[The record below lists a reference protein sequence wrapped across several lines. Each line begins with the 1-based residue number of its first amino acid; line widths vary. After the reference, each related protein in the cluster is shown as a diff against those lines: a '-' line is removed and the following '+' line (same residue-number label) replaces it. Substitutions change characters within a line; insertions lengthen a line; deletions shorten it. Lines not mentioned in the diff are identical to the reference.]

1 MTNPT
6 TAGADQQVF
15 SSELSSGGR
24 ATGRLINA
32 GEASELLGV
41 PKSWVLAQARRD
53 ALPNIKLGHYR
64 RFDRDELLAWALARQ
79 RGPLASGR

>member
-1 MTNPT
+1 MGALLAAA
-6 TAGADQQVF
+6 AGRD
-15 SSELSSGGR
+15 GGGDV
-24 ATGRLINA
+24 TKRLINA
-32 GEASELLGV
+32 AEAAELLGV

-79 RGPLASGR
+79 RGPVASGR